1 MKSSYYG
8 FTIYYRIEN
17 RKNGAAWILS
27 YRGEDPDGKIIY
39 EHPPRCVKNGE
50 AVLAGYKTDYAANE
64 HGQTIFE
71 AELVSLAKDFAQ
83 GMLGLNKEE
92 TRERNLMFRKS
103 LGNLPL
109 GMLLSADSDEIL
121 GNGTERKRESIDD
134 DRRAIKT
141 LLIREGRTPWREVSQ
156 THCAKWLADISSH
169 SERACIRVMCKLFEI
184 QCEAG
189 VVNFFPWQRA
199 PLGQKSQL
207 PNNKNLTNA
216 HIEPRMLTDEQC
228 RVLIRRCTTRAENGV
243 ITGVDVALM
252 LRLIQGIELEELC
265 ALDLSD
271 FSYLYEFRERM
282 SVRIHR
288 VLVKGTKNYM
298 RKEIDDSYRKRR
310 LGLAHVVKECV
321 DALKARRGN
330 KDGPLLPCKA
340 NAKRRM
346 TPRELQAKL
355 KKVLRD
361 EKIEPRQVT
370 QGKAIRLKDPL
381 QLLASTGRAELRK
394 AGYEEEEL
402 RHTYGL
408 MPQLTSAVSYCD
420 YESEA
425 EMNKLG
431 ALQDRWLRRFAGEH
445 EKYSKR
451 MAKGVT
457 QKISAKQDGMRTETD
472 IILDFSSV
480 KAGNIPA
487 EGIWIE
493 CGALH
498 GMSGF
503 AGIIKK

>member
-8 FTIYYRIEN
+8 FTIYYRVEN
-17 RKNGAAWILS
+17 RKSGSAWILS
-27 YRGEDPDGKIIY
+27 YRGENPDGKIIY

-50 AVLAGYKTDYAANE
+50 AVLTEYKTDYAVNE

-83 GMLGLNKEE
+83 GMLGLDKEE
-92 TRERNLMFRKS
+92 TRERNLAFRKS
-103 LGNLPL
+103 LENLPL
-109 GMLLSADSDEIL
+109 GILLSADSDEIL
-121 GNGTERKRESIDD
+121 GNSTERKKESIDD
-134 DRRAIKT
+134 DRRAIRT
-141 LLIREGRTPWREVSQ
+141 LLAREGRTPWREVSQ
-156 THCAKWLADISSH
+156 THCAEWLAKKTGH
-169 SERACIRVMCKLFEI
+169 AEQACIRVMCRLFAI

-189 VVNFFPWQRA
+189 VVDFFPWRETLRGRTVQ
-199 PLGQKSQL
+199 PQ
-207 PNNKNLTNA
+207 NNKNLTKK
-216 HIEPRMLTDEQC
+216 HIEPKMLTDEQC
-228 RVLIRRCTTRAENGV
+228 RMLIRRCTTRAENRT

-252 LRLIQGIELEELC
+252 LLLIQGVRLEELC

-271 FSYLYEFRERM
+271 FLYLSEFRERM

-288 VLVKGTKNYM
+288 VLVKGTKNYL
-298 RKEIDDSYRKRR
+298 RKEIDDPYRKRR
-310 LGLAHVVKECV
+310 LGLAHIVKECV
-321 DALKARRGN
+321 DALSSRAN
-330 KDGPLLPCKA
+330 KDGPLLPLKA
-340 NAKRRM
+340 NSKRRM
-346 TPRELQAKL
+346 TPRELQAEL
-355 KKVLRD
+355 QKVLRD

-370 QGKAIRLKDPL
+370 QGKAIRPKDPL
-381 QLLASTGRAELRK
+381 QLLTSTGPAELRK
-394 AGYEEEEL
+394 AGYEDEEL
-402 RHTYGL
+402 RHTYGM

-431 ALQDRWLRRFAGEH
+431 AFQDRWLRRFAGEH

-457 QKISAKQDGMRTETD
+457 QKIVAKQDGMRTEVD

-480 KAGNIPA
+480 RIENVPA
-487 EGIWIE
+487 DGIWIE

-503 AGIIKK
+503 VGIIEK